1 MKDTANKNKAEEKK
15 KDYYTPVMLCQ
26 IIGAVVLFLF
36 YSLFISSSSD
46 KKAELL
52 SYLNKELFSTND
64 IVSAVKGYFSSD
76 GTWEVF
82 GSLVTV
88 KDSGEENGDTTDL
101 NTTATVNSTNESTNK
116 EESTDVSEDT
126 TSDFTNLSGTGGDD
140 LEIYEAA
147 SNTSFA
153 KIKTTAPAIKPV
165 ENGRYTSYFGYR
177 INPITGKFSF
187 HTGLDI
193 AAAEGTKIRAA
204 YSGVVA
210 KTGEDERAGKYILL
224 QHDDGFATF
233 YCHCSSVLAYKGTV
247 IRQGET
253 IALIGTTGYS
263 TGPHLHFEIRK
274 DNIRYNPIYI
284 LENDA

>member
-1 MKDTANKNKAEEKK
+1 MKDAVNKNIKADEKK
-15 KDYYTPVMLCQ
+15 KDYYTPVMIWQ
-26 IIGAVVLFLF
+26 IIGAVILFLF

-52 SYLNKELFSTND
+52 SYLNNELFSTND

-88 KDSGEENGDTTDL
+88 KDSEEENGNTTDF
-101 NTTATVNSTNESTNK
+101 NTATTVNSTDESTTK
-116 EESTDVSEDT
+116 EESTSVNEDT
-126 TSDFTNLSGTGGDD
+126 TSNLFGTGGDD

-153 KIKTTAPAIKPV
+153 KIKTTTPALKPI

-193 AAAEGTKIRAA
+193 AAAKGTKIRAA

-210 KTGEDERAGKYILL
+210 KTGEDERAGKYVLL

-233 YCHCSSVLAYKGTV
+233 YCHCSEILVDLNTV

-253 IALIGTTGYS
+253 IALVGTTGYS